1 MSGAAQGFVRSS
13 TCGLRA
19 YGPPRTWRVAV
30 SLKAGLDAYRRGRTG
45 CSVRGR
51 PGYGQPVTACWSGLL
66 DWPPRRCKGEGST
79 CDSEL
84 GLFTVADDPGDV
96 VKIIT
101 RAGVETGFSRPA
113 PTAPDLTPRFLRQ
126 ANKSSQYC

>member
-1 MSGAAQGFVRSS
+1 LLVGPAGLAAQ
-13 TCGLRA
+13 
-19 YGPPRTWRVAV
+19 AV
-30 SLKAGLDAYRRGRTG
+30 
-45 CSVRGR
+45 
-51 PGYGQPVTACWSGLL
+51 Q
-66 DWPPRRCKGEGST
+66 GEGST

-113 PTAPDLTPRFLRQ
+113 PTAPDL
-126 ANKSSQYC
+126 